1 MRHKKYIKLETI
13 YENIMCFGR
22 IMPLKSFGFSTHELV
37 SSLGVSKAKKLIK
50 LRASLLLNNGSRHCI
65 RQF

>member
-1 MRHKKYIKLETI
+1 MRHKKYIKLETL

-22 IMPLKSFGFSTHELV
+22 KSFKKLWLFNSHELV

-50 LRASLLLNNGSRHCI
+50 LRVSFLLNNGSRHCI